1 MKIGLFPL
9 NLVLFPQ
16 SIYPL
21 HIFEDGYKN
30 LINKCIEDKSEFG
43 IILTNG
49 EEMAEIGCTARVYSL
64 MKKYSDGRM
73 DISVIGCDKFRINDY
88 SVGENLYL
96 ESDVEIIKEM
106 AEETDEKLLENCI
119 ELFNFITNKIPVFRV
134 QQTTKEELTSKY
146 ASYFFAQKAGL
157 IPKQKQ
163 SLLEMKSENERL
175 TYIQE
180 HLQRIKPSVSKAI
193 EIEKIVRNDGYLAPR
208 DMK

>member
-1 MKIGLFPL
+1 M
-9 NLVLFPQ
+9 
-16 SIYPL
+16 
-21 HIFEDGYKN
+21 
-30 LINKCIEDKSEFG
+30 
-43 IILTNG
+43 
-49 EEMAEIGCTARVYSL
+49 
-64 MKKYSDGRM
+64 
-73 DISVIGCDKFRINDY
+73 
-88 SVGENLYL
+88 
-96 ESDVEIIKEM
+96 
-106 AEETDEKLLENCI
+106 
-119 ELFNFITNKIPVFRV
+119 